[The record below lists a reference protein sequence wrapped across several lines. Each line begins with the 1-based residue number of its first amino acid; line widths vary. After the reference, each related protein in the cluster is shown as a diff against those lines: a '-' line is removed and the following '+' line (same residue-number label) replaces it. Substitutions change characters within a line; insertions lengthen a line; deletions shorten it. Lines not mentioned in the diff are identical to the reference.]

1 MLFNRSFRGGRG
13 LDAGSVAPG
22 LPAAACPGA
31 ITGARDR
38 ATYRY
43 LLFFCIA
50 LFTVQA
56 LFWSGGGPIWEAGG
70 LEIHLQGVLYAVQ
83 VTLRLLI
90 LLCAWYLLITT
101 TRPLDLVM
109 DLEQRGLQPRLGYM
123 ILATLQAI
131 GELQERAQQILEAQ
145 QCRGVEVQGG
155 LIVRARAYL
164 PAVAPL
170 ITSSILGIE
179 SRAAALELRG
189 FSANSPKTILYKSE
203 EQAWERPA
211 RWAFI
216 LLAAA
221 VLVGRLAC

>member
-1 MLFNRSFRGGRG
+1 MQATL
-13 LDAGSVAPG
+13 L
-22 LPAAACPGA
+22 LACLILLA
-31 ITGARDR
+31 LARTLARVIR

-43 LLFFCIA
+43 LLFFCVV

-70 LEIHLQGVLYAVQ
+70 LEIHLQGVLYAAQ
-83 VTLRLLI
+83 VTLRLLS

-109 DLEQRGLQPRLGYM
+109 DLEQRGLPPRIGYM
-123 ILATLQAI
+123 TLATLQAI
-131 GELQERAQQILEAQ
+131 GELQARAQQILEAQ

-164 PAVAPL
+164 PVVAPL

-179 SRAAALELRG
+179 SRAVALELRG
-189 FSANSPKTILYKSE
+189 FSASTPKTILYKSN

-221 VLVGRLAC
+221 VLAVRLAC